1 MMRFS
6 HTHIYIGRMLVMC
19 TGKKHKSKK
28 CSLFRSKKICSSQ
41 NIKSLVKVRNVFDL
55 FFQLFSHEICIK
67 KRSNRWRIAV
77 QVNGLICWSRETT
90 PERRIL
96 HMYVLI
102 TPMTE
107 RRDEEEKLHGKIV
120 AISTLSYRFR
130 PNENVQENRK
140 LNEVETTARQ
150 VNKNVL
156 FSVVAIMMII
166 IASFASPHFNQ
177 IEFKR

>member
-1 MMRFS
+1 
-6 HTHIYIGRMLVMC
+6 
-19 TGKKHKSKK
+19 
-28 CSLFRSKKICSSQ
+28 
-41 NIKSLVKVRNVFDL
+41 
-55 FFQLFSHEICIK
+55 
-67 KRSNRWRIAV
+67 
-77 QVNGLICWSRETT
+77 
-90 PERRIL
+90 
-96 HMYVLI
+96 MYVLI